1 MKRILSLILFAALL
15 SGCGKYDDT
24 ELRGVI
30 DAQDAR
36 ITALAAQIAELQ
48 QIVDALS
55 AGDFVTGVEPIKE
68 GETTVGITV
77 LFHASANVVILFAS
91 SGSGSGISGATVT
104 GGELLLSLV
113 SGATV
118 RLAITPVPELALD
131 KASVLLFPGGNT
143 TVAYTITG
151 GDAGN
156 SVQALVEGLWSA
168 EVVPTDATAGTVS
181 LTAPDP
187 CTDAKVVLMV
197 TSGAGKSSFR
207 TIACTEA
214 HFSVAKASY
223 QAAAEAGQFAVSV
236 NNNLGAFTVEIPQ
249 EAAAWLAAPAV
260 SETEVTFAL
269 TENTGEER
277 SATVKLKNA
286 AYDAEV
292 SFQVVQADGGTFVW
306 KPVTTAAGVV
316 AGDCVLAYL
325 RQGDSKLL
333 FLSGAT
339 ALNRNPAAV
348 EAAAAGV
355 TFTGDDITAVDAA
368 YIWKAAAS
376 GTNWTFAGS
385 DGLWLIGADKYQG
398 AAVLADLKGY
408 YHSTSSY
415 ARTWSFTDD
424 ADYGLQML
432 VTESASRHLSVADE
446 ATVWSMMPELKGH
459 IVLYYKTRL

>member
-1 MKRILSLILFAALL
+1 MKRILTLILFAALL

-36 ITALAAQIAELQ
+36 ITALAAQITELQ

-55 AGDFVTGVEPIKE
+55 AGDFVTGVEPINE

-131 KASVLLFPGGNT
+131 KASILLFPGGNT
-143 TVAYTITG
+143 TVAYTTTG

-168 EVVPTDATAGTVS
+168 EVVPTDATAGSVS
-181 LTAPDP
+181 LVAPDP

-197 TSGAGKSSFR
+197 TSGAGKSSFK
-207 TIACTEA
+207 TLTCAEA
-214 HFSVAKASY
+214 RFSVAKSSY
-223 QAAAEAGQFAVSV
+223 PAAAEGGQFTVSV
-236 NNNLGAFTVEIPQ
+236 ENNLGAFTVEIPQ
-249 EAAAWLAAPAV
+249 EAASWLAAPAV
-260 SETEVTFAL
+260 TESEVTLAVA
-269 TENTGEER
+269 ENTGEER
-277 SATVKLKNA
+277 SATVKLRNA
-286 AYDAEV
+286 AYNAEV
-292 SFQVVQADGGTFVW
+292 SFSVVQADGGSFVW
-306 KPVTTAAGVV
+306 KPVTAAANVV
-316 AGDCVLAYL
+316 AGDCVLAFL
-325 RQGDSKLL
+325 RQSDSKLF
-333 FLSGAT
+333 FLSGA
-339 ALNRNPAAV
+339 ASINRNPAAV

-368 YIWKAAAS
+368 YVWKVAAS

-385 DGLWLIGADKYQG
+385 DGLWLIGANKFQG
-398 AAVLADLKGY
+398 AAVLTDLKGY
-408 YHSTSSY
+408 YQATDTY
-415 ARTWSFTDD
+415 ARTWSFVDD
-424 ADYGLQML
+424 ATYGLQML
-432 VTESASRHLSVADE
+432 VTESAARHLSVGDD
-446 ATVWSMMPELKGH
+446 ATVWNMVPELKGH
-459 IVLYYKTRL
+459 IILYYKTRL